1 MSLIL
6 LMFIFTISIA
16 IFSASV
22 IFDAYSVKNN
32 HNSFSVFQQQKCSN
46 GSCTVTNCS
55 NNDPC
60 KTSKTVSNR
69 SSSPFSLEDFSP
81 TIPDFLP

>member
-1 MSLIL
+1 MSLKL

-16 IFSASV
+16 IFSSSV
-22 IFDAYSVKNN
+22 MYNAYSMKNS

-46 GSCTVTNCS
+46 GSCSVTSCS
-55 NNDPC
+55 NDDPC
-60 KTSKTVSNR
+60 KTSKTISNR